1 MKLTTQ
7 FRPIQLGSIVWRVG
21 AVSVSPCRLE
31 LCLSLLAMVM
41 FVAAP
46 RGAAQ
51 TVKFN
56 APVTFPAG
64 HPYVVSS
71 GDFNGDGK
79 VDLVAGD
86 ITNNDL
92 VMLLGNG
99 DGTLKAPVSY
109 HLTSSPRFIVVN
121 DFNRDG
127 KLDVAFGDSSPA
139 NISILLGKGDGSFEP
154 PVNYAVA
161 GWQITAAD
169 FNKDGRPDLV

>member
-1 MKLTTQ
+1 MPQEMSLKITTHMQ
-7 FRPIQLGSIVWRVG
+7 PIPLRSIGQRLG
-21 AVSVSPCRLE
+21 AVSVSACRLA
-31 LCLSLLAMVM
+31 LYFSLLLIVM
-41 FVAAP
+41 FAVAQ
-46 RGAAQ
+46 RGVAQ

-56 APVTFPAG
+56 SPVTFPAG

-71 GDFNGDGK
+71 ADFNGDGK

-109 HLTSSPRFIVVN
+109 HLTSAPRFIVAN

-127 KLDVAFGDSSPA
+127 KLDVAVGDS
-139 NISILLGKGDGSFEP
+139 
-154 PVNYAVA
+154 
-161 GWQITAAD
+161 TAP
-169 FNKDGRPDLV
+169 N